1 MAQIILGVAGEIGA
15 GKDTVTS
22 YITETHGAKYYR
34 YSSILKDILKRLH
47 LPYDRVSLANLAEAL
62 RAYFGE
68 NILSRT
74 LVADA
79 ENDADAEI
87 IVFDGIR
94 KVAELEFLK
103 TSPSFRFIFV
113 DAEMQKRYERLVK
126 RGEKSDDTG
135 KTMEQF
141 MKDHEHAADNVIPKL
156 REYADVVIDNNG
168 TLDDLYKQID
178 DAILKLKK

>member
-1 MAQIILGVAGEIGA
+1 MAKIILGVAGEIGA

-34 YSSILKDILKRLH
+34 YSGILKDILKRLH
-47 LPYDRVSLANLAEAL
+47 LPYDRISLANLAEAL

-68 NILSRT
+68 NVLSRT

-79 ENDADAEI
+79 EGDADAEI

-103 TSPSFRFIFV
+103 TFPHFKFIFV
-113 DAEMQKRYERLVK
+113 DAEMKVRYDRLVK
-126 RGEKSDDTG
+126 RGEKSDDVG
-135 KTMEQF
+135 KTMGQF
-141 MKDHEHAADNVIPKL
+141 MKDHEHAADNVILKL

-168 TLDDLYKQID
+168 TLEDLYAQID
-178 DAILKLKK
+178 KALVDLKK